1 MRPRHTR
8 KTDGQLLPGGTIQK
22 ALRLPKVQVEE
33 VEKAIYSGMPDI
45 HNFTDAATDAL
56 WLWLY
61 EHNNVRRPTPRT
73 AVISRPPV
81 EPERE
86 FVPADSA
93 HMDAKR
99 LVPRPDSNGR
109 PTWKDVDPALLE
121 EDV

>member
-33 VEKAIYSGMPDI
+33 VEKAIYSGMPDV
-45 HNFTDAATDAL
+45 HNFTDAVTDAL

-61 EHNNVRRPTPRT
+61 EHHNVRRPTPRV
-73 AVISRPPV
+73 AAIV

-86 FVPADSA
+86 FIAADA
-93 HMDAKR
+93 
-99 LVPRPDSNGR
+99 PRPESNGR